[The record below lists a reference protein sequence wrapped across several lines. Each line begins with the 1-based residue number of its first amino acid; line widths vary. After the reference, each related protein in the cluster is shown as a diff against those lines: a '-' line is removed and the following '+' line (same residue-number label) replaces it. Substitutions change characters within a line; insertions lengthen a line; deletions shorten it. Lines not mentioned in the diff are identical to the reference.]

1 MTKITIAGK
10 TVTNK
15 HTDALENLLGV
26 YSKEKVYQ
34 ATAKKKLHWTFC
46 IDGHEFKTRRE
57 LANHLLSVV
66 NNIPCDTTKLKHVK
80 SNGCPAFEFN

>member
-1 MTKITIAGK
+1 MTTVTISGK

-46 IDGHEFKTRRE
+46 IAGHEFKTRRE
-57 LANHLLSVV
+57 LANHLLEMV
-66 NNIPCDTTKLKHVK
+66 NKIPCDISKLKTVK
-80 SNGCPAFEFN
+80 SNSFPAFEFN